1 VFLHLANLAVSG
13 TGLIYA
19 WMSYLLQPVDEWA
32 VVNHPWQPLVQHL
45 HVLAAP
51 LLVFAIGLIWS
62 VHVLGKLQNGHR
74 VRASGLG
81 LMALFLPMAASGYLQ
96 QVAVDPEWRR
106 RWVVIHVISS
116 LLWVGAIVVHQVRS
130 LVGKAADQSGTEVSD
145 FAITANQSTDSSSF
159 AITANQSTDSSS
171 AAAAA
176 GGGRQT
182 SRNISSGTSPATI
195 ADSTSAASGGRK

>member
-1 VFLHLANLAVSG
+1 MSRGQSVFLHLANLAVSG

-19 WMSYLLQPVDEWA
+19 WMRYLVEPVDEWA

-62 VHVLGKLQNGHR
+62 VHAIAKIRNSRR

-81 LMALFLPMAASGYLQ
+81 LMALFLPMAASGYLL
-96 QVAVDPEWRR
+96 QVAVDPGWRR
-106 RWVVIHVISS
+106 TWIWIHVASS
-116 LLWVGAIVVHQVRS
+116 LLWVGAFAVHQVRA
-130 LVGKAADQSGTEVSD
+130 LGMKGADQSGTEVSAS
-145 FAITANQSTDSSSF
+145 AITANQSTDSSSGV
-159 AITANQSTDSSS
+159 S
-171 AAAAA
+171 AA

-182 SRNISSGTSPATI
+182 SRNSSSGTSSATI

>member
-1 VFLHLANLAVSG
+1 MSRGQAVFLHLANLAVAG
-13 TGLIYA
+13 TGLVYA
-19 WMSYLLQPVDEWA
+19 WMRYLVAPADEWA

-81 LMALFLPMAASGYLQ
+81 LMALFLPMVASGYLL
-96 QVAVDPEWRR
+96 QVAVDPGWRQT
-106 RWVVIHVISS
+106 WIWIHVASS
-116 LLWVGAIVVHQVRS
+116 LLWVAAFAFHKLRALGT
-130 LVGKAADQSGTEVSD
+130 KTADQSGTEVSA
-145 FAITANQSTDSSSF
+145 FAITANQSTDSSSG
-159 AITANQSTDSSS
+159 AS
-171 AAAAA
+171 AA

-182 SRNISSGTSPATI
+182 SRSISSGTSSSTI
-195 ADSTSAASGGRK
+195 ADSTSAAVGGGK